1 MKSEIIEWLFYL
13 PGLVSFFWIFIYRW
27 RLFNSLSD
35 FLPSHKSM
43 LKKTQKKKKKNI
55 NYIMWFRDNYDEY
68 EDEVEKKY
76 GKSNIIDK
84 IMWAI
89 LIFYLIYI
97 LIFIDT
103 PWNENLI
110 SR

>member
-1 MKSEIIEWLFYL
+1 MKSEIVEWLFYL
-13 PGLVSFFWIFIYRW
+13 PFVVSFFWIFIYRW
-27 RLFNSLSD
+27 KLFNPLSD

-55 NYIMWFRDNYDEY
+55 NYIMWKNVMYDEY
-68 EDEVEKKY
+68 VDEIHKKY
-76 GKSNIIDK
+76 GKPSIIDK

-97 LIFIDT
+97 LIFIKT

>member
-13 PGLVSFFWIFIYRW
+13 RGLVSFFWILIYRW
-27 RLFNSLSD
+27 RLFNPLSD
-35 FLPSHKSM
+35 LLPSHKSM
-43 LKKTQKKKKKNI
+43 LKKTRKKKRKNI
-55 NYIMWFRDNYDEY
+55 NYIMWKNDMYDEY
-68 EDEVEKKY
+68 EDELVKKY
-76 GKSNIIDK
+76 SKSNIIDK

-97 LIFIDT
+97 TIFIYT

>member
-1 MKSEIIEWLFYL
+1 MKSEIVEWLFYL
-13 PGLVSFFWIFIYRW
+13 PFVVSFFWIFIYRW
-27 RLFNSLSD
+27 KLFNPLRG

-55 NYIMWFRDNYDEY
+55 NYIMWKRDMYDEY
-68 EDEVEKKY
+68 EDELVKKY

-103 PWNENLI
+103 PWNENL
-110 SR
+110 RGR

>member
-1 MKSEIIEWLFYL
+1 MKNEIIKWLFYL
-13 PGLVSFFWIFIYRW
+13 PLIISSFWIFIYRW
-27 RLFNSLSD
+27 RLFNPLSD
-35 FLPSHKSM
+35 LLPSHKSM
-43 LKKTQKKKKKNI
+43 LKKTRKKKRKNI
-55 NYIMWFRDNYDEY
+55 NYIMWKRDMYDEY
-68 EDEVEKKY
+68 EDELVKKY

-97 LIFIDT
+97 TIFIYT